1 MIYLIT
7 RIFDWIRMAFQAI
20 RNARNAWE
28 PELKKLHDNLIKLE
42 DSLAGTDDCVVD
54 IFSLEEKHEDRLTV
68 LEEKLTSAKTD
79 ITDLKDH
86 LTSVIKEL
94 NVITNG
100 GIEKK
105 LDLLEDELYG
115 LKAENIEMRNHFNSM
130 IKELNGIASFIN
142 EKHDCDMFEKTFDI
156 EPPPKRYNLRK
167 GV

>member
-1 MIYLIT
+1 MIYLLN
-7 RIFDWIRMAFQAI
+7 RIFTWLRMAFQAI

-28 PELKKLHDNLIKLE
+28 PELKKLHDNLLKLE

-68 LEEKLTSAKTD
+68 LEEKLISATTD

-86 LTSVIKEL
+86 L
-94 NVITNG
+94 NAFITNDIVTNE

-130 IKELNGIASFIN
+130 IKELNGITSLVN
-142 EKHDCDMFEKTFDI
+142 EKHGCDMFDKTFQI
-156 EPPPKRYNLRK
+156 VPPPKRYNLRK
-167 GV
+167 GI

>member
-1 MIYLIT
+1 MT
-7 RIFDWIRMAFQAI
+7 FQAI

-28 PELKKLHDNLIKLE
+28 PELKRLHDNLTKLE

-68 LEEKLTSAKTD
+68 MEEELTSAKTD
-79 ITDLKDH
+79 IADLKDH
-86 LTSVIKEL
+86 LNSTIKEL

-105 LDLLEDELYG
+105 LDLLEEELYG
-115 LKAENIEMRNHFNSM
+115 VKAENIEMRNHFNSM
-130 IKELNGIASFIN
+130 IKELNAITFFVN
-142 EKHDCDMFEKTFDI
+142 EKLGCDVIEKTFEI
-156 EPPPKRYNLRK
+156 VPQPKGYNLRK

>member
-1 MIYLIT
+1 MIYLLN
-7 RIFDWIRMAFQAI
+7 RIFRWLRMAFQAI

-28 PELKKLHDNLIKLE
+28 PELKRLHDNLTKLE

-79 ITDLKDH
+79 ITDLNDH
-86 LTSVIKEL
+86 LNSF
-94 NVITNG
+94 ITNDIITNEG
-100 GIEKK
+100 VEKK

-115 LKAENIEMRNHFNSM
+115 VKAEIIEMRNHFNSM
-130 IKELNGIASFIN
+130 IKELSAVTSFVK
-142 EKHDCDMFEKTFDI
+142 EKYGCDMIEKTFEI
-156 EPPPKRYNLRK
+156 VPPPKGYNLRK

>member
-1 MIYLIT
+1 MIYLLN
-7 RIFDWIRMAFQAI
+7 RIFNWLRMAFQAI
-20 RNARNAWE
+20 GNARNAWE
-28 PELKKLHDNLIKLE
+28 PELKRLHDNLTKLE

-86 LTSVIKEL
+86 LNSF
-94 NVITNG
+94 ITNDIITNE

-115 LKAENIEMRNHFNSM
+115 VKAENIEMRNHFNSM
-130 IKELNGIASFIN
+130 IKELNGIAFLIN
-142 EKHDCDMFEKTFDI
+142 EKHDCDMIEKTSEI

>member
-1 MIYLIT
+1 
-7 RIFDWIRMAFQAI
+7 MAFQAI
-20 RNARNAWE
+20 RNARNGWE
-28 PELKKLHDNLIKLE
+28 PELKRLHDNLIKLE

-86 LTSVIKEL
+86 LNAFIT
-94 NVITNG
+94 NDVITNEG
-100 GIEKK
+100 FEKK

-115 LKAENIEMRNHFNSM
+115 VKAENIEMKNHFNSM
-130 IKELNGIASFIN
+130 IKELNAIASFVN
-142 EKHDCDMFEKTFDI
+142 EKHGCDIIEKTFEI

>member
-1 MIYLIT
+1 MIYLLN
-7 RIFDWIRMAFQAI
+7 RIFTWLRMAFQAI

-28 PELKKLHDNLIKLE
+28 PELKRLHDNLIKIE
-42 DSLAGTDDCVVD
+42 ESLAGTDDCVVD

-86 LTSVIKEL
+86 LNAFIT
-94 NVITNG
+94 NDVITNE

-130 IKELNGIASFIN
+130 IKELNAITSFVN
-142 EKHDCDMFEKTFDI
+142 EKHGCNIIEKTFEI
-156 EPPPKRYNLRK
+156 VPPRKRYNLRK
-167 GV
+167 GI

>member
-1 MIYLIT
+1 
-7 RIFDWIRMAFQAI
+7 MAFQAI

-79 ITDLKDH
+79 IADLKDH
-86 LTSVIKEL
+86 LNSVLKEL
-94 NVITNG
+94 NVITDG

-130 IKELNGIASFIN
+130 IKELNAVTSFVN
-142 EKHDCDMFEKTFDI
+142 EKHDCDMIEKTFDI

-167 GV
+167 GI

>member
-28 PELKKLHDNLIKLE
+28 PELTKLHDNLLKLE

-86 LTSVIKEL
+86 LNSVIKEL
-94 NVITNG
+94 NVITDG
-100 GIEKK
+100 GIEKNLELLQEE
-105 LDLLEDELYG
+105 LDG
-115 LKAENIEMRNHFNSM
+115 VKAENIEMRNHFNSM

-142 EKHDCDMFEKTFDI
+142 EKHECDMIEKTFDI
-156 EPPPKRYNLRK
+156 EPPLKRYNLRK

>member
-1 MIYLIT
+1 
-7 RIFDWIRMAFQAI
+7 MAFQAI

-28 PELKKLHDNLIKLE
+28 PELKRLHDNLIKIE

-54 IFSLEEKHEDRLTV
+54 IFSLEEKHEDRINA

-86 LTSVIKEL
+86 LNAFIT
-94 NVITNG
+94 NDVITNE

-105 LDLLEDELYG
+105 QDLMEDELYE

-130 IKELNGIASFIN
+130 IKELNAITSFVN
-142 EKHDCDMFEKTFDI
+142 EKHGCDIIEKTFDI

-167 GV
+167 GI

>member
-1 MIYLIT
+1 
-7 RIFDWIRMAFQAI
+7 MAFQAV
-20 RNARNAWE
+20 RYARNAWE

-68 LEEKLTSAKTD
+68 LEKKLTSAKTD
-79 ITDLKDH
+79 IADLKDH
-86 LTSVIKEL
+86 LTSLVKEL

-115 LKAENIEMRNHFNSM
+115 VKAENIEMRDHFNSM
-130 IKELNGIASFIN
+130 IKELNAIAFFIN
-142 EKHDCDMFEKTFDI
+142 EKHDCDMIEETFEI

>member
-1 MIYLIT
+1 MIYLLN
-7 RIFDWIRMAFQAI
+7 RIFTWLRMAFQAI

-28 PELKKLHDNLIKLE
+28 PELKRLHDNLIKIE

-68 LEEKLTSAKTD
+68 LEEKLTYAKTD

-86 LTSVIKEL
+86 LNAFIT
-94 NVITNG
+94 NDVITNE

-105 LDLLEDELYG
+105 LGLLEDELYE

-130 IKELNGIASFIN
+130 IKELNAITSFVN
-142 EKHDCDMFEKTFDI
+142 EKHGCDIIEKKFEI
-156 EPPPKRYNLRK
+156 VPPPKRYNLRK
-167 GV
+167 GI

>member
-1 MIYLIT
+1 MIYLLN
-7 RIFDWIRMAFQAI
+7 RIFDWLRMAFQAV
-20 RNARNAWE
+20 RYARNAWE

-86 LTSVIKEL
+86 LNSVIKEL

-115 LKAENIEMRNHFNSM
+115 VKAENIEMRNHFNSM

-142 EKHDCDMFEKTFDI
+142 EKHDCDMIEKTFEI
-156 EPPPKRYNLRK
+156 VPPPKRYNLRK

>member
-1 MIYLIT
+1 MIYLLN
-7 RIFDWIRMAFQAI
+7 RIFTWLRMAFQAI

-28 PELKKLHDNLIKLE
+28 PELKRLHDNLSKIE
-42 DSLAGTDDCVVD
+42 ESLAGTDDCVVD

-86 LTSVIKEL
+86 LNAFIA
-94 NVITNG
+94 NDVITNE

-105 LDLLEDELYG
+105 LGLLEDELYE

-130 IKELNGIASFIN
+130 IKELNAITSFVN
-142 EKHDCDMFEKTFDI
+142 EKHGCDIIEKTFEI
-156 EPPPKRYNLRK
+156 VPPPKRYNLRK
-167 GV
+167 GI

>member
-1 MIYLIT
+1 MIYLLN
-7 RIFDWIRMAFQAI
+7 RIFTWLRMAFQAI

-28 PELKKLHDNLIKLE
+28 PELKRLHDDLIKIE

-86 LTSVIKEL
+86 LNAFIT
-94 NVITNG
+94 NDVITNE

-105 LDLLEDELYG
+105 LDLLEDELYE

-130 IKELNGIASFIN
+130 IKELNGIAPFVN
-142 EKHDCDMFEKTFDI
+142 EKHGCDIIEKTFEI
-156 EPPPKRYNLRK
+156 VPPPKRYNLRK
-167 GV
+167 GI

>member
-1 MIYLIT
+1 MIYIIT
-7 RIFDWIRMAFQAI
+7 RITKIFDWIRMAFQAV

-28 PELKKLHDNLIKLE
+28 PELKKLHDNLLKLE
-42 DSLAGTDDCVVD
+42 DSLAGTDDYVVD

-105 LDLLEDELYG
+105 LD
-115 LKAENIEMRNHFNSM
+115 
-130 IKELNGIASFIN
+130 
-142 EKHDCDMFEKTFDI
+142 
-156 EPPPKRYNLRK
+156 
-167 GV
+167 

>member
-1 MIYLIT
+1 
-7 RIFDWIRMAFQAI
+7 MAFQTV
-20 RNARNAWE
+20 RYARNAWE

-68 LEEKLTSAKTD
+68 LEEELTSAKTD

-86 LTSVIKEL
+86 LNSVIKEL
-94 NVITNG
+94 NVIRNG

-115 LKAENIEMRNHFNSM
+115 VKAENIEMRNHFNSM
-130 IKELNGIASFIN
+130 IKELNGIAFFIN
-142 EKHDCDMFEKTFDI
+142 EKHGCDIIEKTFEI
-156 EPPPKRYNLRK
+156 ESPPKKYNLRK
-167 GV
+167 RV

>member
-94 NVITNG
+94 NVITNE

-142 EKHDCDMFEKTFDI
+142 EKHDCDMIEKTFDI

>member
-1 MIYLIT
+1 MIYLLNK
-7 RIFDWIRMAFQAI
+7 IFTWLRMTFQAI

-28 PELKKLHDNLIKLE
+28 PELKRLHDNLIKIE

-68 LEEKLTSAKTD
+68 LEEKLVSVTTNNV
-79 ITDLKDH
+79 DLKDQ
-86 LTSVIKEL
+86 L
-94 NVITNG
+94 NAFITNDVITNE

-105 LDLLEDELYG
+105 MGLLEDELYE

-130 IKELNGIASFIN
+130 IKELNAITSFVN
-142 EKHDCDMFEKTFDI
+142 EKHGCDIIEKTFEI
-156 EPPPKRYNLRK
+156 VPPPKRYNLRK

>member
-1 MIYLIT
+1 
-7 RIFDWIRMAFQAI
+7 MAFQAV
-20 RNARNAWE
+20 RYARNAWE

-79 ITDLKDH
+79 IADLKDH
-86 LTSVIKEL
+86 LTSLVKEL
-94 NVITNG
+94 NVITNE

-115 LKAENIEMRNHFNSM
+115 VKAENIEMRNHFNSI
-130 IKELNGIASFIN
+130 IKELNAIAFFIN
-142 EKHDCDMFEKTFDI
+142 EKHDCDMIEKTFEI

>member
-1 MIYLIT
+1 M
-7 RIFDWIRMAFQAI
+7 
-20 RNARNAWE
+20 
-28 PELKKLHDNLIKLE
+28 
-42 DSLAGTDDCVVD
+42 VD

-79 ITDLKDH
+79 IADLKDH
-86 LTSVIKEL
+86 LNSVLKEL

-100 GIEKK
+100 GVEKK

-115 LKAENIEMRNHFNSM
+115 VKAENIEMRNHFNSM
-130 IKELNGIASFIN
+130 IKELNAIAFFIN
-142 EKHDCDMFEKTFDI
+142 EKHDCDMIEKTLEI

>member
-94 NVITNG
+94 NVIYY
-100 GIEKK
+100 EWR
-105 LDLLEDELYG
+105 D
-115 LKAENIEMRNHFNSM
+115 
-130 IKELNGIASFIN
+130 
-142 EKHDCDMFEKTFDI
+142 
-156 EPPPKRYNLRK
+156 
-167 GV
+167 